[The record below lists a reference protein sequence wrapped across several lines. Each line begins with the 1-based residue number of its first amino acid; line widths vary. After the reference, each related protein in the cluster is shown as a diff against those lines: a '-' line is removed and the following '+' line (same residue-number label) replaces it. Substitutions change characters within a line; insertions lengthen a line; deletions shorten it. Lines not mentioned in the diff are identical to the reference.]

1 MFLTIYMNERAE
13 IKRLLKILKIII
25 DFFPQKIL
33 LAHLFATHC
42 RKNANKM
49 TNNKYQM
56 LEILIE
62 KKKKILNS
70 VRPVLTTISEQWPHV
85 NNGQPDPQIS
95 QRNTSFIGGT
105 SE

>member
-1 MFLTIYMNERAE
+1 M
-13 IKRLLKILKIII
+13 
-25 DFFPQKIL
+25 

-70 VRPVLTTISEQWPHV
+70 VRPVLTTISEQRPHV
-85 NNGQPDPQIS
+85 NNGLPDPKATQI
-95 QRNTSFIGGT
+95 NTSYIGGT
-105 SE
+105 SEY